1 MVILLQIE
9 LSDDQIARRK
19 RKGKGL
25 KRLAAGAGT
34 GRALAVFSRTQR
46 PPRRDVLN
54 LQDFADKEPRFILE
68 EFFSG
73 SLRGYGMT
81 IGRLGGFQ
89 NRFTIDARGRFDAS
103 ANVLSLTEDYFFDD
117 GHSDRL
123 TWTILKRDKGRY
135 EGRETL
141 IDGAAEGEQSGC
153 AFRWQYSRDVP
164 QADGSK
170 TRFGFD
176 DWFILHDERHMSV
189 HASLTK
195 LGVEV
200 ATLEAFYEKVG

>member
-1 MVILLQIE
+1 MKLE
-9 LSDDQIARRK
+9 
-19 RKGKGL
+19 
-25 KRLAAGAGT
+25 
-34 GRALAVFSRTQR
+34 
-46 PPRRDVLN
+46 
-54 LQDFADKEPRFILE
+54 DFAEKEPSFILE
-68 EFFSG
+68 DFFSG
-73 SLRGYGMT
+73 TLRGWGVT

-141 IDGAAEGEQSGC
+141 IDGTAEGEQSGC

-164 QADGSK
+164 QADGAK

-176 DWFILHDERHMSV
+176 DWFILHDDRHMSV

-200 ATLEAFYEKVG
+200 ATIEAFYEKVG

>member
-1 MVILLQIE
+1 MN
-9 LSDDQIARRK
+9 
-19 RKGKGL
+19 
-25 KRLAAGAGT
+25 
-34 GRALAVFSRTQR
+34 F
-46 PPRRDVLN
+46 
-54 LQDFADKEPRFILE
+54 QDFAEKEPIFILE
-68 EFFSG
+68 DFFSG
-73 SLRGYGMT
+73 TLRGYGMT
-81 IGRLGGFQ
+81 IGRLGAFQ

-123 TWTILKRDKGRY
+123 TWTILKRGENRY

-141 IDGAAEGEQSGC
+141 IDGIAEGEQAGC

-164 QADGSK
+164 DADGAK

-176 DWFILHDERHMSV
+176 DWFILHDDRHMSV

-200 ATLEAFYEKVG
+200 ATIEAFYEKVG

>member
-1 MVILLQIE
+1 M
-9 LSDDQIARRK
+9 RRI
-19 RKGKGL
+19 RAEGTQV
-25 KRLAAGAGT
+25 AAP
-34 GRALAVFSRTQR
+34 VFLPADKT
-46 PPRRDVLN
+46 RRDALK
-54 LQDFADKEPRFILE
+54 LDDFAERQPRFILE

-73 SLRGYGMT
+73 TLRGFGVT

-89 NRFTIDARGRFDAS
+89 NRFTVDARGQFDPTS
-103 ANVLSLTEDYFFDD
+103 NVLSLTENYFFDD
-117 GHSDRL
+117 GHSDTL
-123 TWTILKRDKGRY
+123 SWTILRRGEDRY

-141 IDGAAEGEQSGC
+141 IDGVAEGAQAGS
-153 AFRWQYSRDVP
+153 AFRWHYARDVP

-176 DWFILHDERHMSV
+176 DWFILHDEKHLSV

-200 ATLEAFYEKVG
+200 AVLEAFYERVG

>member
-1 MVILLQIE
+1 M
-9 LSDDQIARRK
+9 K
-19 RKGKGL
+19 
-25 KRLAAGAGT
+25 
-34 GRALAVFSRTQR
+34 
-46 PPRRDVLN
+46 
-54 LQDFADKEPRFILE
+54 LQDFADRESKFILE

-73 SLRGYGMT
+73 TLRGYGMT

-89 NRFTIDARGRFDAS
+89 NRFTIDARGRFDGS

-117 GHSDRL
+117 GHSDTL
-123 TWTILKRDKGRY
+123 AWTILKRGENRY

-141 IDGAAEGEQSGC
+141 IDGTAYGEQAGC

-164 QADGSK
+164 DADGSK

-195 LGVEV
+195 LGLEV
-200 ATLEAFYEKVG
+200 ATIEAFYERVV

>member
-1 MVILLQIE
+1 MKLE
-9 LSDDQIARRK
+9 
-19 RKGKGL
+19 
-25 KRLAAGAGT
+25 
-34 GRALAVFSRTQR
+34 
-46 PPRRDVLN
+46 
-54 LQDFADKEPRFILE
+54 DFADKEPKFILE

-73 SLRGYGMT
+73 TLRGYGTT

-89 NRFTIDARGRFDAS
+89 NRFTIDARGRFDTS

-117 GHSDRL
+117 GHSDTL
-123 TWTILKRDKGRY
+123 TWTILKRGENRY

-141 IDGAAEGEQSGC
+141 IDGTAEGEQSGC

-164 QADGSK
+164 DADGSK

-189 HASLTK
+189 HASLIK

-200 ATLEAFYEKVG
+200 ATIEAFYEKVG

>member
-1 MVILLQIE
+1 MKLE
-9 LSDDQIARRK
+9 
-19 RKGKGL
+19 
-25 KRLAAGAGT
+25 
-34 GRALAVFSRTQR
+34 
-46 PPRRDVLN
+46 
-54 LQDFADKEPRFILE
+54 DFADREPRFILE

-73 SLRGYGMT
+73 TLRGYGMT

-89 NRFTIDARGRFDAS
+89 NRFTIDARGRFDAT
-103 ANVLSLTEDYFFDD
+103 ANVLTLTEDYFFDD
-117 GHSDRL
+117 GHSDTL
-123 TWTILKRDKGRY
+123 SWTILKREANRY

-141 IDGAAEGEQSGC
+141 IDGVAEGEQAGC
-153 AFRWQYSRDVP
+153 AFRWQYARDVP
-164 QADGSK
+164 DADGAK

-200 ATLEAFYEKVG
+200 ATIEAFYERVG